1 MDSYSRNHP
10 EEKRRHCCNKQRCL
24 YKHPSVGLWHSLIPS
39 LTSVS
44 MQTKNDRQCTETCRR
59 KQHDEHSE
67 MSKSRYYDAYV
78 KPPIPERSG
87 GGGGE
92 RRCEK
97 PKPSH
102 ATRQQTIQACVH
114 RKDALVQ
121 KPQRSVSP
129 TNKAKMPRGKSPPRV
144 RGKSPL
150 PSLRD
155 ENSGCPYNCRCLEES
170 KMGTEDLLCQLDSKY
185 LSPTCCLYADY
196 SPQSHKTCVLPKE
209 GNDNKDTD
217 RMIYKNSNFG
227 RSSSKDDSECR
238 DKLSYRFPPPP
249 EPMKQQREPERQQ
262 KHHMERGCQ
271 AIVPEMAKS
280 TNALLASARKQ
291 CEEMNLRFCSKYA
304 RKESQSSASES
315 STIPSGKTVI
325 SGKSG
330 EELRA
335 MVRSQIEMQE
345 FIRKSITNIEELND
359 KVGKDPKPTLKL
371 PSLHLSELSSSNKMD
386 KSSATSRS
394 ELMLTKAI
402 TKAEEVLAT
411 ADVNTD
417 KSNKPRFSVS
427 AEDMIS
433 SKVISPMIRRIQ
445 RMYLNNLKEEMSL
458 IEELER
464 VPCQVSK
471 VYQSADDPAV

>member
-1 MDSYSRNHP
+1 
-10 EEKRRHCCNKQRCL
+10 
-24 YKHPSVGLWHSLIPS
+24 
-39 LTSVS
+39 
-44 MQTKNDRQCTETCRR
+44 MQTKPDKQCTEPCRR
-59 KQHDEHSE
+59 KQRDEHSE
-67 MSKSRYYDAYV
+67 MSKSRYYDGYM

-87 GGGGE
+87 RGGGGGVE

-97 PKPSH
+97 PKPPQ
-102 ATRQQTIQACVH
+102 ATRQQTTQACVH

-121 KPQRSVSP
+121 KQKRSLSP
-129 TNKAKMPRGKSPPRV
+129 ANKAKMPRGKSPPRG

-155 ENSGCPYNCRCLEES
+155 DNSGCPYNCNCLEES

-185 LSPTCCLYADY
+185 LSPTCCLYGDY
-196 SPQSHKTCVLPKE
+196 SPQSHKTCVWPKD
-209 GNDNKDTD
+209 GYDNKDGD
-217 RMIYKNSNFG
+217 RMIYKNANFG
-227 RSSSKDDSECR
+227 RSSSKDD
-238 DKLSYRFPPPP
+238 KLSYGFPPPPEPMKQRREP

-262 KHHMERGCQ
+262 KKHMERGCQ
-271 AIVPEMAKS
+271 AMVPEAVKS

-291 CEEMNLRFCSKYA
+291 CEEMNLRFCSKFA
-304 RKESQSSASES
+304 SKESQSSPSES

-335 MVRSQIEMQE
+335 IVRSQIEMQE
-345 FIRKSITNIEELND
+345 FIRKSITNVEQLND
-359 KVGKDPKPTLKL
+359 KVVMDSKPKLKL
-371 PSLHLSELSSSNKMD
+371 PSLHLSDLSSSNKMD
-386 KSSATSRS
+386 KSSSTSHS

-411 ADVNTD
+411 ADGNTD

-464 VPCQVSK
+464 VPLEVSK